1 MPRYRGAR
9 SKTRTKSRNVRAR
22 SSLNVTRFR
31 TRKTTS
37 RYAIKASSRKSRAKV
52 RPTSIFYRKQTITRT
67 QRPRRQ
73 TPRTRLVKPR
83 IYQTVKTQQNR
94 IPRINNKS
102 SVWSNN
108 PPKLLRTRC
117 NKGEWY
123 SRSGCRPINPPTP
136 NRIKLPIGLYQGYQ
150 QKNNPIG
157 FSLNNDML
165 NPSQRYMPPVELDL
179 FPRPQYQAYA
189 QSDKINQTNVMA
201 GKLPSGK
208 NLQMQFESLKQSPYI
223 LYGGIGFG
231 ALILL
236 KIIMGR
242 SN

>member
-94 IPRINNKS
+94 IPRIINKS

-108 PPKLLRTRC
+108 PPKQLKTFKR
-117 NKGEWY
+117 EWV
-123 SRSGCRPINPPTP
+123 STPTP

-165 NPSQRYMPPVELDL
+165 NPSQRYMPPVEKDL
-179 FPRPQYQAYA
+179 FPRPQYQAFA
-189 QSDKINQTNVMA
+189 ESDKINQTNVMA